1 MLGEVG
7 AIQAVRC
14 DWGVDGG
21 VASIPGKLR
30 PSPGHVRRPIAAALT
45 AQYFLKIEC
54 DLDGAVEAA
63 LARTREPV
71 AVDIRLT
78 LAPREG
84 ENAFTP
90 FVHRLVIAPRVVPVP
105 APGSVGICLPPLYGD
120 ELDVDQLV
128 EWREHH
134 RSA

>member
-1 MLGEVG
+1 MLGDIG
-7 AIQAVRC
+7 AIEAVRC

-21 VASIPGKLR
+21 AVSVPGKLR

-54 DLDGAVEAA
+54 DLDAAVEAS
-63 LARTREPV
+63 LGRTQEPV
-71 AVDIRLT
+71 AIDIRLT

-84 ENAFTP
+84 VVASTAF
-90 FVHRLVIAPRVVPVP
+90 VYRLVIAPHVVPVP
-105 APGSVGICLPPLYGD
+105 TPGSVGICLPPLYGD